1 MAAAIGLI
9 VEGYVSLNDQKAL
22 DELRMQRRKLIADLN
37 ACTGIDC
44 ASTIQQI
51 EEDIVVIEAGLARL
65 DGAATRSP
73 TSCSRSARR
82 LNFLLRSTHHNLE
95 RAIRQ
100 RPL

>member
-65 DGAATRSP
+65 DGAK
-73 TSCSRSARR
+73 TS
-82 LNFLLRSTHHNLE
+82 
-95 RAIRQ
+95 
-100 RPL
+100 